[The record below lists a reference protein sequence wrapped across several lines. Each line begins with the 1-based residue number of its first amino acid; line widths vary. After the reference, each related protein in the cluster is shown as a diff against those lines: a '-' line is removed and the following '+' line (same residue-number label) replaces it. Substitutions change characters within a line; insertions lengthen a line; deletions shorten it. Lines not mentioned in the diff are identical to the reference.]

1 MPRLVF
7 TPRLRRFLDASELPC
22 SASTLR
28 DAPQWLQAGNPRL
41 AAYLLDEQGQLRP
54 NVMVV
59 VVVVVVVDGRRC
71 TERVLLADVLAPDS
85 TVYLRQALSGG

>member
-7 TPRLRRFLDASELPC
+7 TPQLRRFLDAPELHC

-28 DAPQWLQAGNPRL
+28 DALQWLQAGNPRL
-41 AAYLLDEQGQLRP
+41 AAYLLGEQGQLRP

-59 VVVVVVVDGRRC
+59 VVVVLDGRRC

>member
-7 TPRLRRFLDASELPC
+7 TPRLRRFLDAPELPC

-28 DAPQWLQAGNPRL
+28 DALQWLQAGNPRL

-54 NVMVV
+54 NVM
-59 VVVVVVVDGRRC
+59 VVVDGRRC

>member
-7 TPRLRRFLDASELPC
+7 TPQLRRFLDAPELPC

-41 AAYLLDEQGQLRP
+41 AAYLLGEQGQLRP
-54 NVMVV
+54 NVM
-59 VVVVVVVDGRRC
+59 VVVVVVDGRRC

>member
-7 TPRLRRFLDASELPC
+7 TPRLRRFLGAPELHC
-22 SASTLR
+22 STSTLR
-28 DAPQWLQAGNPRL
+28 DALQWLQWLQAGNPRL

-54 NVMVV
+54 NV
-59 VVVVVVVDGRRC
+59 VVVDGRRC
-71 TERVLLADVLAPDS
+71 TERVLLADVLAPNS